1 MKRVYIVFR
10 KKFVKK
16 ENRYENRLIT
26 VFSNYDVALGFSKT
40 LTKQS
45 DDKEEEEFLIAGLAM
60 DKYVLVD
67 ESTSKNSCDSLD
79 LRKHIPFDLNQ
90 MECSVSCTLCKSNS
104 LYYCREHHR
113 VYCSKHITSH

>member
-26 VFSNYDVALGFSKT
+26 IFSDYDIASGFSKT
-40 LTKQS
+40 LTREV
-45 DDKEEEEFLIAGLAM
+45 DDKDEEFLIASLTM
-60 DKYVLVD
+60 DKYMLID
-67 ESTSKNSCDSLD
+67 ESTSKNSCNSLD

-90 MECSVSCTLCKSNS
+90 MECSVSCTLCSSNS
-104 LYYCREHHR
+104 LYYCKEHHM
-113 VYCSKHITSH
+113 VYCSKHITNH